1 MVSRKEKVRAL
12 EFLAE
17 MLKRSQK
24 YTIGELDPEHILATT
39 EISDKKLSI
48 SVILANYQGSSRD
61 YLHQVAQNAQRG
73 IFTCPILYKD
83 GKTAFARMVD
93 NNLSWRT
100 DRSLKQY
107 SSQEV
112 NSMISLRKIEKEV
125 LEQFGEEVLSYYQP
139 SQERLEET
147 LRRISLGEVVLDYSH
162 IGPGDQGYGFV
173 EDRPSID
180 YKIPEQV
187 SSSNDAAEFIGTK
200 NRKDQ
205 RIVSIVPIIRES

>member
-1 MVSRKEKVRAL
+1 MVVRKEKIQAL
-12 EFLAE
+12 EFLAG
-17 MLKRSQK
+17 MLERSQK
-24 YTIGELDPEHILATT
+24 YIIGTVDEEHILATQN
-39 EISDKKLSI
+39 SGKGLSI
-48 SVILANYQGSSRD
+48 SVILANFQGTTKEYFS
-61 YLHQVAQNAQRG
+61 QVRQNAQQG
-73 IFTCPILYKD
+73 HYTCPVLYKD
-83 GKTAFARMVD
+83 GKTTFVRMVD
-93 NNLSWRT
+93 TNLSWRT

-107 SSQEV
+107 APQEV
-112 NSMISLRKIEKEV
+112 NSMLSLRKIEKEI
-125 LEQFGEEVLSYYQP
+125 LEQQGDTTLSYYQP
-139 SQERLEET
+139 HQERLEET
-147 LRRISLGEVVLDYSH
+147 LRRIGLREVMLDYSH